1 MTFTYHKR
9 VTFVLWPSLFHLPT
23 KKTSHLSV
31 YYVCTLLI
39 LGILH
44 FPCFANPPGSACRP
58 LVGYR
63 SPGIADSG
71 RSAISGIPPVRV
83 LLTSRPVNILSM
95 HIDGPYDVLTP
106 DKELLLHS
114 NQSFRGSIKT
124 GNLFFDMGDHHF
136 QEKVIEIV
144 PTSQPSLWINDHLYR
159 GSLRVIRTSANRL
172 RAVNYINIEDY
183 LASVLNGEMPDSFPQ
198 AARSAQAIAAR
209 TYALYQAKTFGKH
222 STYDLRSG
230 TGSQVYQG
238 VQYRNAKGKRI
249 AVENRSSRQIID
261 RTRGVVCTH
270 RGKLFCTYY
279 SSICGGRT
287 TNGKAIFK
295 DAATPLMSVPCDW
308 CVGSKY
314 YRWKS
319 SVTRNTVERQLQKYF
334 TQKNRS
340 FDQLKEVTLQKATR
354 RGNIPLVRVSTT
366 HSSMELSSY
375 VFRLRVSP
383 KKIRSP
389 YFLVQDQGTHFAFSG
404 RGWGHG
410 VGLCQWGA
418 RGQALAGRSATHI
431 LMHYYPHSELITVK

>member
-1 MTFTYHKR
+1 MTFTYHKP
-9 VTFVLWPSLFHLPT
+9 VNFVLSPSLFHLPT
-23 KKTSHLSV
+23 RKKVHLLTL
-31 YYVCTLLI
+31 YVCTLLV
-39 LGILH
+39 LGIFH
-44 FPCFANPPGSACRP
+44 FPCFGNPFPGNKSLEPQSVQTNTRTNSS
-58 LVGYR
+58 R
-63 SPGIADSG
+63 F
-71 RSAISGIPPVRV
+71 SGIPPVRV
-83 LLTSRPVNILSM
+83 LLTARPVNTLSI
-95 HIDGPYDVLTP
+95 HIEGPYDVLTP
-106 DKELLLHS
+106 GKELLLHS
-114 NQSFRGSIKT
+114 NQPFKGSIKT
-124 GNLFFDMGDHHF
+124 DHLFFDMGDHHF
-136 QEKVIEIV
+136 QENVIELV
-144 PTSQPSLWINDHLYR
+144 PTSQPSLWIDDHLYR
-159 GSLRVIRTSANRL
+159 GSVRVMRTSANRL

-209 TYALYQAKTFGKH
+209 TYALYQTKTFGKH

-238 VQYRNAKGKRI
+238 VQYRNAKGERI
-249 AVENRSSRQIID
+249 AVENRSSRQTINM
-261 RTRGVVCTH
+261 TRGVVCTH

-295 DAATPLMSVPCDW
+295 DAATPLVSVPCDW

-334 TQKNRS
+334 AQKNHS
-340 FDQLKEVTLQKATR
+340 FDQLKEVTIQKATR
-354 RGNIPLVRVSTT
+354 IGNIPLVRISTT
-366 HSSMELSSY
+366 HSARELSSY

-389 YFLVQDQGTHFAFSG
+389 YFLVQDQGSHFSFSG

>member
-9 VTFVLWPSLFHLPT
+9 VTFVLWPSLFHLPS

-44 FPCFANPPGSACRP
+44 FPCFANPLAGNTP
-58 LVGYR
+58 LESQSVR
-63 SPGIADSG
+63 TKLRTNSSQF
-71 RSAISGIPPVRV
+71 SGIPPVRV

-124 GNLFFDMGDHHF
+124 GNLFFDMGNHHF

-319 SVTRNTVERQLQKYF
+319 SVKRNTVERQLQKYF